1 VLPDTFPWWGLLALA
16 TTAFTDV
23 VTDLLPAGLLPQMS
37 TDLHVPEARVGLLV
51 SAFAIASALAAIPVT
66 ALLRGLPRRPVLI
79 GVLAGFALL
88 NAVTA
93 VSGWYPLTF
102 AARLLAGVMG
112 GTLWSMLAG
121 YAARMVPARQR
132 GRAIAVVLA
141 GITVALSAGIPAGT
155 ALAGALGWR
164 ASFGLLAGLAL
175 LLTAWIRWQVPA
187 FAGEPAG
194 RRAPLRRVARQ
205 PGIRAVLAVT
215 VLLLTGHQ
223 AMYTYV
229 APFAPGR
236 TSVVLLV
243 FGGATVAGIWITG
256 VVADRYLRP
265 VLLAALGLIATA
277 MLVLGLAA
285 RAPAALLA
293 AAALWGAA
301 FGGAPTLLQTALV
314 DASGPASADVA
325 TAMQTTVYN
334 VGIAAGSLAGGL
346 VLGGAGGRRPPLG
359 DAGVHGRR
367 AGHRRGRAAQR
378 LSSRKAGG
386 AGNTRPGGA
395 VAAGV
400 TGQPQEDVQFW
411 FDPLC
416 PWAWITSRWMLEV
429 EKIRPV
435 RTEWRIMSLAY
446 LNLVQHEGKGLTDE
460 YLERMSKAWGPI
472 RVVAAAAQDR
482 GPDILG
488 PIYTAIGTRYHVQ
501 GRREDPQAIPEA
513 LAEVGLPASLV
524 SAADSTELDQFI
536 KDSHNEA
543 FDDVGLDV
551 GTPVMRIRGHAIFGP
566 VVTPAPRGEAAGRL
580 WDGVA
585 LVTETDG
592 FFELKRSR
600 DRKPSFD

>member
-1 VLPDTFPWWGLLALA
+1 MLPDTFPWWGLLALA
-16 TTAFTDV
+16 TAAFTDV
-23 VTDLLPAGLLPQMS
+23 TTALLPAGLLPQLS
-37 TDLHVPEARVGLLV
+37 SGLHVPQARAGLLV

-79 GVLAGFALL
+79 SVLAGFALL
-88 NAVTA
+88 DAVTA

-164 ASFGLLAGLAL
+164 ASFGLLAGLPL

-215 VLLLTGHQ
+215 VLLLTRHQ

-265 VLLAALGLIATA
+265 VLLAALGLIAVA
-277 MLVLGLAA
+277 MLVLGLA

-325 TAMQTTVYN
+325 TALQTTVYN

-346 VLGGAGGRRPPLG
+346 ILGGAG
-359 DAGVHGRR
+359 
-367 AGHRRGRAAQR
+367 AAA
-378 LSSRKAGG
+378 LPWV
-386 AGNTRPGGA
+386 TLVFT
-395 VAAGV
+395 VAALGTV
-400 TGQPQEDVQFW
+400 G
-411 FDPLC
+411 
-416 PWAWITSRWMLEV
+416 
-429 EKIRPV
+429 
-435 RTEWRIMSLAY
+435 
-446 LNLVQHEGKGLTDE
+446 
-460 YLERMSKAWGPI
+460 
-472 RVVAAAAQDR
+472 AARRNAF
-482 GPDILG
+482 PSE
-488 PIYTAIGTRYHVQ
+488 
-501 GRREDPQAIPEA
+501 RREERGIP
-513 LAEVGLPASLV
+513 
-524 SAADSTELDQFI
+524 
-536 KDSHNEA
+536 
-543 FDDVGLDV
+543 
-551 GTPVMRIRGHAIFGP
+551 
-566 VVTPAPRGEAAGRL
+566 GR
-580 WDGVA
+580 VA
-585 LVTETDG
+585 L
-592 FFELKRSR
+592 LPRA
-600 DRKPSFD
+600 